1 MAFQRVPD
9 TVEVRCINDF
19 GDQEFVTTYY
29 ARNTASYSPGDVH
42 DVANAVGVSW
52 RDSMMLHLIAGVVF
66 DRVEVRDLNTEFGYS
81 EVIEFNTPGTQTG
94 VPTPPQIAV
103 VVKLVG
109 DPGGAPRQ
117 GRHFISGVKAAVY
130 ASDTGLFDQSIID
143 SLVVAEND
151 MTDAI
156 HDANLLAPWAQVIV
170 SRTHAKELR
179 STAVTN
185 TLQDISASRRPGAQ
199 RDRRQGVGS

>member
-1 MAFQRVPD
+1 MAFQQVPD
-9 TVEVRCINDF
+9 TVEIRCINDF

-29 ARNTASYSPGDVH
+29 ARNTAAYGPSDVH

-52 RDSMMLHLIAGVVF
+52 RDSMMIHLTADVVF
-66 DRVEVRDLNTEFGYS
+66 DRVECRDLNTEFGYS
-81 EVIEFNTPGTQTG
+81 EVIEFNTAGTQAGATC
-94 VPTPPQIAV
+94 PPQIAV
-103 VVKLVG
+103 VTKLVG

-117 GRHFISGVKAAVY
+117 GRHFISGVKMAVY
-130 ASDTGLFDQSIID
+130 DLATNLFDQSIVD
-143 SLVVAEND
+143 SLVVAEDD

-170 SRTHAKELR
+170 SRTHNKSLR
-179 STAVTN
+179 TPAVTN
-185 TLQDISASRRPGAQ
+185 TLQNVSGSRRPGAQ